1 MEMYEIIGIVAAA
14 FVVGLWIG
22 RSTGADQAP
31 VAPPPPPLPPPP
43 GAALAEIKRILD
55 RGDKI
60 EAIKMYRKETGAG
73 LKEAKDAVERLA

>member
-1 MEMYEIIGIVAAA
+1 MEIYEIIGIVAAA

-31 VAPPPPPLPPPP
+31 AAPPPLPPPP
-43 GAALAEIKRILD
+43 AAALAEIKRTLD
-55 RGDKI
+55 GGDKI